1 MFREVRRKDRLA
13 TEEDCLRILEEAE
26 YGILA
31 TQEKT
36 YIHMPYQLILFLDG
50 KIYMHSTETEVP
62 QTRLHKY
69 KSACL
74 FHSYR

>member
-31 TQEKT
+31 TQGEDH
-36 YIHMPYQLILFLDG
+36 IHMPYQLILFLDG
-50 KIYMHSTETEVP
+50 KNICIVRDRGATNSIT
-62 QTRLHKY
+62 
-69 KSACL
+69 
-74 FHSYR
+74 